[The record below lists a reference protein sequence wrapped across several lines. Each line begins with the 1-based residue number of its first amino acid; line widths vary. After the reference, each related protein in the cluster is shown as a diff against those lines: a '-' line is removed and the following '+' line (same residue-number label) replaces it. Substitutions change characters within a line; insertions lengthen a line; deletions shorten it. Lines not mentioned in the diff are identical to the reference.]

1 MSHEFDKMTLLSATI
16 DEPPRPDQHLLV
28 FQSSAAQSSLP
39 LLSQLLSRSL
49 EPDNTTS
56 RTYTL
61 LFCLLYRPSTLLPVE
76 SGVVSSDHLKAY
88 DLAGSIPGYGNDW
101 SDPREKILLAVQNGG
116 YNLLDCS
123 NFWP

>member
-1 MSHEFDKMTLLSATI
+1 MTLLSTTI
-16 DEPPRPDQHLLV
+16 DERPRPDQHLLI

-49 EPDNTTS
+49 EPNNTTS

-61 LFCLLYRPSTLLPVE
+61 LFCLLYRPSTLLE
-76 SGVVSSDHLKAY
+76 SGVVSSDHLKAH
-88 DLAGSIPGYGNDW
+88 DWVGSVPGYDNDW

-123 NFWP
+123 KIWP